1 MKDIHDQS
9 TWPVWATEKI
19 HIVDSDPMWEEKGRK
34 EEVLLLKHLARFGVT
49 EVEHYGST
57 AIPNLPAKPIID
69 LMAKIDSFQLI
80 NEISSV
86 LAEHNWNYVPP
97 ALDGRSWQR
106 FFVKVI
112 NDKRIAHL
120 HIMHELEKRWEE
132 QLLFRDKLRT
142 NQYLVGEYARLK
154 KELAN
159 KYGDDREEYT
169 RKKTEFIYYV
179 LMN

>member
-1 MKDIHDQS
+1 MKDIHDPS

-19 HIVDSDPMWEEKGRK
+19 QIVDSDPMWEEKGRK

-80 NEISSV
+80 NEISSA
-86 LAEHNWNYVPP
+86 LAQHNWKYVPP
-97 ALDGRSWQR
+97 ELDGRSWQR
-106 FFVKVI
+106 FFVKVF
-112 NDKRIAHL
+112 NEKRVAHL
-120 HIMHELEKRWEE
+120 HLMLQSEKRWEE

-142 NQYLVGEYARLK
+142 NQNLVAEYARLK
-154 KELAN
+154 KELAK
-159 KYGDDREEYT
+159 KYGDDRETYT
-169 RKKTEFIYYV
+169 KKKTEFIRFV
-179 LMN
+179 LMK